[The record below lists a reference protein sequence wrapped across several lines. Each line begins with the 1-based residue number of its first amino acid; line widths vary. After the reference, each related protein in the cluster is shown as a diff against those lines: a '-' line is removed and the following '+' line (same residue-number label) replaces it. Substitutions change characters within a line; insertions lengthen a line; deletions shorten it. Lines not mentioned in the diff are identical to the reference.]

1 MEQAIQY
8 VMHFYDISREDA
20 VKYYMDEIEAYM
32 CLRDRFDSES
42 A

>member
-1 MEQAIQY
+1 MERAIQY

-20 VKYYMDEIEAYM
+20 VKYYQDEIEEYM
-32 CLRDRFDSES
+32 RLRDRFDAES